1 MFKKKAME
9 EELKY
14 FLDKLL
20 IQDVRKLIDN
30 EQEYV
35 ALIIMAQS
43 IETLGAFLDAKPF
56 RAKAQSKK
64 RFNLALKKL
73 FTYKYRKAN
82 DKFFLYD
89 KLRNHIAHILIPSAR
104 VELIDSTSQAKH
116 MDVTSGTLYI
126 SIEDF
131 YTDVKSATEQ
141 LIAMIN
147 NGELKYK
154 RLDLSKVKI

>member
-1 MFKKKAME
+1 ME

-20 IQDVRKLIDN
+20 IQDVRKLIDS

-35 ALIIMAQS
+35 ALIIMSQS

-73 FTYKYRKAN
+73 FPYKYRKAN

-104 VELIDSTSQAKH
+104 VKMIKPETEAKH
-116 MDVTSGTLYI
+116 MDVTGGTLFI

-131 YTDVKSATEQ
+131 YADVKSATTQ
-141 LIAMIN
+141 LISMIDK
-147 NGELKYK
+147 GELKYK
-154 RLDLSKVKI
+154 RMDLSQIDL